1 MRTGLV
7 LGGFVAFRVTP
18 RFQLQPEV
26 VYHQKGI
33 EISGAS
39 GGPLRDGEAEIELT
53 YVEVPLLAVFRF
65 DPDGGRGGYVFG
77 GPAFGFNTR
86 AEIVGGAGAVPGDA
100 DLEDQVKDSEV
111 SLVLGAGFLAGP
123 FLVEARWTEGLSA
136 VNEDDLFAD
145 LRNRSIA
152 VLAGVRF

>member
-1 MRTGLV
+1 
-7 LGGFVAFRVTP
+7 
-18 RFQLQPEV
+18 
-26 VYHQKGI
+26 
-33 EISGAS
+33 
-39 GGPLRDGEAEIELT
+39 
-53 YVEVPLLAVFRF
+53 
-65 DPDGGRGGYVFG
+65 
-77 GPAFGFNTR
+77 
-86 AEIVGGAGAVPGDA
+86 
-100 DLEDQVKDSEV
+100 VKDSEV